1 MKMMVLMMV
10 EQCKAQD
17 EIFRKTGTENDE
29 FEAALLYH
37 CSTDAA
43 VAKAMQEYMMKMQTE
58 MQRHQ

>member
-1 MKMMVLMMV
+1 MMV

-29 FEAALLYH
+29 FEAALLYY
-37 CSTDAA
+37 CSTDPV

-58 MQRHQ
+58 MQRH